1 MSYSNINR
9 MWAKQYQNLLELN
22 KKTVNKGIRICVNC
36 GSMSVH
42 IENNGVFCKD
52 CDSFFDVEEKKDE

>member
-1 MSYSNINR
+1 M